1 MSIESVVW
9 PGPRTIPHENAS
21 RRGPKPNYYDVE
33 SREMIGTL
41 YAEDM
46 EAFGYR
52 FDGERAC
59 SNIANPDALR

>member
-46 EAFGYR
+46 EAFG
-52 FDGERAC
+52 
-59 SNIANPDALR
+59 